1 MNKFMNIIQNLIE
14 IICSKQFLLCI
25 ETISFIVMITI
36 STLLTKIY
44 LKQNTFKQKSAA
56 FYFLLFTIISLA
68 IENLSW
74 IFKLLYFLEVSP
86 IQNYKNIQIFITA
99 AWIFNTILYHS
110 FGLFIE
116 HIIENK
122 LNFRLHHKIFFI
134 CHAIFIPLFIYS
146 AYYHIIG
153 QHWLITANTIFR
165 IAVLY
170 RPILIMPSIIIALYK
185 IYYND
190 IPSILKKQ
198 LTIFLQIIIAP
209 LILSDLIQC
218 LPIFYQTGATSDIAG
233 IMGTICTI
241 YMTAAVIFC
250 ARNLMRFRFFNFST
264 RVQDKHVSDLGGNFK
279 DTIEK
284 ISLARTPHELKYIT
298 QTFFKDTF
306 NIPNENV
313 HLYFRYKQEYQ
324 IQNSENS
331 FCTTINN
338 VIESFISKN
347 DNQLIELLQEYR
359 ILVSDEVAFDAYY
372 NGQEPEK
379 LLTNFL
385 QSIDSEIFLPM
396 YDNKAI
402 IAYLAIKRRKNHR
415 FYNVTEQ
422 NKMVIFGT
430 FLASAINIIHN
441 NNAIS
446 LLHENKKI
454 KEELYLKH
462 QEVHQYKESIK
473 TLLKQKSSSHVGILL
488 YRDDRFTF
496 SNETARHLLPINLNH
511 PRRHPAAIAM
521 TKLAQQV
528 ESFRTLQT
536 KILYDN
542 YNKQMLVT
550 GVPHLD
556 YQGGV
561 ILTLHYPDSSDIIKT
576 HIDKLQDPSQLD
588 YLLYLETTKS
598 GKLINQLL
606 PSYHETFLNFKI
618 KLLQIALNKKATLLQ
633 THNEDLQTIVEI
645 IHNISLRTTL
655 HILDLKPTLVT
666 HDLGIKLFG
675 LNPLL
680 MLEQERG
687 LLEKLDQKGT
697 LFIKNIEFLDLN
709 TQNKLAEFIRYGMF
723 TLLKSEQKVFS
734 DVRIICSLSEN
745 PEKLIAEK
753 KLSPELFNEL
763 AETSLQMP
771 SLKTI
776 ETHELEEL
784 IDQIAY
790 QMTESNNFSSLLSIS
805 KKEKTELLDHKPA
818 SLQEFKLK
826 IQHLLAK
833 KSKEYDV
840 AQEYHYDPELHIT
853 DPKLLRAAA
862 LGKQALK
869 DPDMMSMLWSQFNC
883 QNKIALLLGVNRSS
897 VQRRCKEYN
906 LL

>member
-1 MNKFMNIIQNLIE
+1 MNNFIDIFHNLINIIS
-14 IICSKQFLLCI
+14 SKQFLLFLEI
-25 ETISFIVMITI
+25 FASVTIAAIG
-36 STLLTKIY
+36 LLIIKLYI
-44 LKQNTFKQKSAA
+44 KQDQQKNKPA
-56 FYFLLFTIISLA
+56 FYFLLLIIISIL
-68 IENLSW
+68 IENFSW
-74 IFKLLYFLEVSP
+74 ICNLLNILNFYKIDFTFVNFL
-86 IQNYKNIQIFITA
+86 IITA
-99 AWIFNTILYHS
+99 WFFNIVLFQS
-110 FGLFIE
+110 LGLFIE
-116 HIIENK
+116 HIIKNK
-122 LNFRLHHKIFFI
+122 LHFRLHHKIFFI
-134 CHAIFIPLFIYS
+134 FHSILIPLFLYNSYCFITQTLNSSTQINFMLRIITIYK
-146 AYYHIIG
+146 
-153 QHWLITANTIFR
+153 LILVT
-165 IAVLY
+165 
-170 RPILIMPSIIIALYK
+170 PSIIVAIHTLYHK
-185 IYYND
+185 K
-190 IPSILKKQ
+190 IPSILQKQ
-198 LTIFLQIIIAP
+198 LIIFLQMIILPIV
-209 LILSDLIQC
+209 LSDTIHC
-218 LPIFYQTGATSDIAG
+218 LRIFYAHNNKSIDLSGFITSVSVAL
-233 IMGTICTI
+233 
-241 YMTAAVIFC
+241 MTAAVIFC

-264 RVQDKHVSDLGGNFK
+264 RVQDKHISDLGGNFK

-284 ISLARTPHELKYIT
+284 ISLARTPHELNYIT

-313 HLYFRYKQEYQ
+313 HLYFRYKQEHQ

-359 ILVSDEVAFDAYY
+359 ILVADEVAFDAYY

-385 QSIDSEIFLPM
+385 ESIDSEIFLPM

-446 LLHENKKI
+446 LLHENKKV

-655 HILDLKPTLVT
+655 HILDLKPTLLT

-680 MLEQERG
+680 MLEQEPG

-697 LFIKNIEFLDLN
+697 LFIKNVEFLDLN

-723 TLLKSEQKVFS
+723 TLLKSEQRVFS

-745 PEKLIAEK
+745 PEKLIAEN
-753 KLSPELFNEL
+753 KLSPALFNEL

-776 ETHELEEL
+776 DTNELEEL

-790 QMTESNNFSSLLSIS
+790 QMAESNHFSSLLSIS
-805 KKEKTELLDHKPA
+805 KKEKTELLDHRPA

-840 AQEYHYDPELHIT
+840 AQEHHYDPELHIT

-869 DPDMMSMLWSQFNC
+869 DPGMMSMLWSQFNC